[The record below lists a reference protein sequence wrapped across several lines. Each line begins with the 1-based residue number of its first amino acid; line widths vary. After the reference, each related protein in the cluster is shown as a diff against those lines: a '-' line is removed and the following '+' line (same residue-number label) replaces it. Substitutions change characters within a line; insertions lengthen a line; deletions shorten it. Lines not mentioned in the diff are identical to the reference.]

1 MNYNSNYNDDNAF
14 KSQCFALILNA
25 YVCSV
30 LSYINNYNVNNVNN
44 NVNNVNNNDADTG
57 GAELMVPFTYI
68 VRVNKNIIYKKETG
82 W

>member
-57 GAELMVPFTYI
+57 EEI
-68 VRVNKNIIYKKETG
+68 NKVNFPTFNKVC
-82 W
+82 